1 MDIIKKIIDDTI
13 SSLQLPND
21 NRSSVSGYI
30 SVVIESIII
39 HLLKI
44 GHPYV
49 ASVQIKEHCNN
60 RRYTTS
66 KMVLLVDR
74 GSYIYYIITFHVQAG
89 AIWKITCKRSHYNE
103 VMDIAHNNGYV
114 WERCMTELEKQL
126 YNQLRYNITKQGV
139 TI

>member
-1 MDIIKKIIDDTI
+1 MDVIKKIIDDTI

-66 KMVLLVDR
+66 KMVLLIDN
-74 GSYIYYIITFHVQAG
+74 GPCIYYIITFHVKART
-89 AIWKITCKRSHYNE
+89 IWKIACKRSHYNE
-103 VMDIAHNNGYV
+103 VM
-114 WERCMTELEKQL
+114 
-126 YNQLRYNITKQGV
+126 NITYDNGSCSRRYEYDNEINNTLKIQLNR
-139 TI
+139 